1 MIGSLPTRAWRVLPL
16 LLLVSA
22 CEIIEEDEDT
32 SPTGPSGPGSG
43 ALAPGSS
50 VSNLSGTEG
59 LARRFSFSASGTV
72 TISTSGGSGDADLF
86 VRNGTPPTLSEYD
99 CSSEGG
105 STEESCTIDAN
116 GTVHVMLY
124 GYSSYSGVRLSAS
137 GGGGTGGGGGGGG
150 GTLNLRCPG
159 SLPVG
164 YQCLTAG
171 STQAPGQYN
180 LPTLHG
186 TWVESSFEVCMTLNS
201 NGTSGFRYRSGFPP
215 ESGRWGALVN
225 AAGQRQPNS
234 STYYVATGSGDPQ
247 IALLTW
253 NGSGFV
259 GFSFQRRA
267 CPW

>member
-1 MIGSLPTRAWRVLPL
+1 MSLPRFPRLFGVVMLPL
-16 LLLVSA
+16 LLSA
-22 CEIIEEDEDT
+22 CELLEEESDDT
-32 SPTGPSGPGSG
+32 SPTGPGSSGSG
-43 ALAPGSS
+43 SLSLGSS
-50 VSNLSGTEG
+50 VSNLSGSEG
-59 LARRFSFSASGTV
+59 LARRFSFSASGPVTV
-72 TISTSGGSGDADLF
+72 ASTGGSGDADLY

-137 GGGGTGGGGGGGG
+137 SGGGSGGGGGGGG
-150 GTLNLRCPG
+150 LNLRCPG
-159 SLPVG
+159 SLPAG
-164 YQCLTAG
+164 YQCLSAG
-171 STQAPGQYN
+171 SQQAPAQYN

-225 AAGQRQPNS
+225 AAGQRQPNNT
-234 STYYVATGSGDPQ
+234 TYTVATGSGDPQ
-247 IALLTW
+247 IAVLTW
-253 NGSGFV
+253 SGSSFAGF
-259 GFSFQRRA
+259 GFQRRS